1 MADPQRFKTMQTNVP
16 KRRIGH
22 LFKLISDRLRTAA
35 DADLQKHDLTF
46 VQARVLRFLKDSG
59 GAATQKEIEQSLGV
73 AHPTVVGLISRLR
86 EKGFVE
92 CSVSNEDKR
101 NKVVSATPKA
111 YAVMEAMH
119 GFIDANERRMLR
131 GLSQDEV
138 DELERMLLEILGN
151 LEDKEVD

>member
-1 MADPQRFKTMQTNVP
+1 MQKSVP
-16 KRRIGH
+16 RRRIGH

-46 VQARVLRFLKDSG
+46 VQARVLRFVNDSG
-59 GAATQKEIEQSLGV
+59 GEATQKEIEQSLGV
-73 AHPTVVGLISRLR
+73 SHPTVVGLISRLR

-92 CSVSNEDKR
+92 CSVSPEDKR
-101 NKVVSATPKA
+101 NRIVRITPK
-111 YAVMEAMH
+111 VQQTMESMH
-119 GFIDANERRMLR
+119 GFIDASERRMLR
-131 GLSQDEV
+131 GLSQDQV